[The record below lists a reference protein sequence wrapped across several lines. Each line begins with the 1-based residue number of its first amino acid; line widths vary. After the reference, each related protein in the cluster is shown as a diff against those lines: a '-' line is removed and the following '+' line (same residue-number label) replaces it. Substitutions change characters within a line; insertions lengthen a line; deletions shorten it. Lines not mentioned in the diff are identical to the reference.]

1 MCETEREKT
10 RERESVSLMLP
21 LLFNLL
27 STATDR
33 LTQPD
38 NSSFSQLDA
47 YSDFLKPFNI
57 FQHVLLQ
64 TWDIKYRK

>member
-1 MCETEREKT
+1 MRQRERK
-10 RERESVSLMLP
+10 RERERERVSLMLP

-57 FQHVLLQ
+57 FQHVPL
-64 TWDIKYRK
+64 

>member
-10 RERESVSLMLP
+10 RERERERVSLMLP

-33 LTQPD
+33 LTQPEITPVFH
-38 NSSFSQLDA
+38 S
-47 YSDFLKPFNI
+47 
-57 FQHVLLQ
+57 
-64 TWDIKYRK
+64 